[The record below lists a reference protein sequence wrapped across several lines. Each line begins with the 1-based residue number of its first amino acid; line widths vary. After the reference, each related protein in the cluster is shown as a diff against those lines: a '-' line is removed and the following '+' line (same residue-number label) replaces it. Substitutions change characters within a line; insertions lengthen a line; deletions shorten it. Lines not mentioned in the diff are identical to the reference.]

1 VKDAGRSGWVSGGMA
16 RSGRRVNWD
25 SGAATGAG
33 LQASTCL
40 DHKQRGSVDVDAAT
54 CSVVVASSD
63 CLKSGAPQVCSQQI
77 QLTAVYV
84 STTFVFFYIVQT
96 IC

>member
-1 VKDAGRSGWVSGGMA
+1 MGEWWDGAKWETRELGLWSCNWGRFTS
-16 RSGRRVNWD
+16 
-25 SGAATGAG
+25 
-33 LQASTCL
+33 STCP